1 MVLSLVMKVR
11 NINMENLV
19 TLNFKYIMEGR
30 EDDRLFD
37 MMDFVDNLISVA
49 KVKIKEN
56 PQFSS
61 PEAYEDYDKALV
73 SGYPNGRYMES
84 LIDEVAAEF
93 LYFNEDGGEE
103 YKKVFEEQIRRRLR
117 RRIDEELFGE
127 KELARE

>member
-1 MVLSLVMKVR
+1 MK
-11 NINMENLV
+11 NLV

-37 MMDFVDNLISVA
+37 MLDFIENLISVA
-49 KVKIKEN
+49 KTKIKEN

-61 PEAYEDYDKALV
+61 PEAYENYDKALV
-73 SGYPNGRYMES
+73 NGYPNGRYMEP

-103 YKKVFEEQIRRRLR
+103 YKKVFEEEIRRRLR
-117 RRIDEELFGE
+117 QRIEDAYLKAKNIFEKVE
-127 KELARE
+127 KELDREFGDD

>member
-1 MVLSLVMKVR
+1 
-11 NINMENLV
+11 MENLV